1 MNTVLK
7 KTFRGFLF
15 GIAGSAAIYIVCFFI
30 ELFSFFKEYL
40 SHTHI
45 SDDVIAGNSSNAGT
59 SFTLAD
65 YTPFLGVWNW
75 SMALLFFGITCFL
88 GTVIGLI
95 IGCINNSN
103 RTQKIKDYNYSVI
116 EDGSK
121 RQKILF
127 ANGVKTMAE
136 TLSSS
141 CEENLF
147 YMNNFFQTEY
157 ISSSENEAIMK
168 ELVKF
173 IEYEQTIKDFIENN
187 KKEGGR

>member
-1 MNTVLK
+1 MNIILK

-15 GIAGSAAIYIVCFFI
+15 GVAGSTVMYIVCFVI
-30 ELFSFFKEYL
+30 EMFSYFKAYL
-40 SHTHI
+40 ANTHI
-45 SDDVIAGNSSNAGT
+45 SDDVISGNASNAGT

-75 SMALLFFGITCFL
+75 TTVLICFGITCFL

-95 IGCINNSN
+95 IGCINSRS
-103 RTQKIKDYNYSVI
+103 RTNKIKDYNSSVI

-127 ANGVKTMAE
+127 ANGIKTMAE
-136 TLSSS
+136 SLSKT

-147 YMNNFFQTEY
+147 YMNNFFKTEY
-157 ISSSENEAIMK
+157 ISSSENEAIMG